1 MGIVLSVGREVYNV
15 VGLQTEKSRITR
27 TCVRTD
33 IDTHPRQRSCV
44 STKKTQRKIM
54 STITRVREVPD
65 YIANNQTMRLLEQ
78 VEKVINA
85 QNVRTIGSRDFGDDI
100 DPRRNLADECG
111 YPRSGTITLEDY
123 RRQYRRNPIA
133 KKVVDLLPDHSW
145 QVYPTIFEDE
155 TSENDT
161 PFEEAV
167 KDLGNRLVE
176 ESWYQDSEGDPV
188 WEYLGRV
195 DRISGINHYSTLLI
209 GVGGEE
215 GQDLSQP
222 LEFRPDDSVN
232 RELIYLRAFPEYL
245 SMITDY
251 EKDPSNPRFRLPTT
265 YNMSFDD
272 TEDVS
277 HTAVSVGAGQT
288 AVHWTRVVH
297 VTDQIM
303 SNEVLATPRMLSV
316 FNRLLDLDK
325 VYGGSAEMYWKGA
338 FPGISFETIPQLG
351 ADVEVDTSD
360 IQSMMEKYQNGLQRY
375 LLTTGMHANSLAPQ
389 VVDPSPLIN
398 AHLEAICVD
407 QSCPKRIFMGSER
420 GQLASG
426 QDRYQW
432 DNVITSR
439 RNNYV
444 TPKIIVPVTNRFI
457 QLGILPR
464 PKGFS
469 VSWPE
474 IETLSELEKA
484 EVANKL
490 TQAIIAY
497 VAGDGVTVMPLP
509 MFLTLVLGFT
519 AKESDA
525 IIDILDKE
533 GMEDRLIESALVDDS
548 EQEDPQAKKLQE
560 QVSNLIN

>member
-1 MGIVLSVGREVYNV
+1 M
-15 VGLQTEKSRITR
+15 
-27 TCVRTD
+27 
-33 IDTHPRQRSCV
+33 
-44 STKKTQRKIM
+44 STA
-54 STITRVREVPD
+54 TITRVREIPD
-65 YIANNQTMRLLEQ
+65 PIAYNQTRKLLER
-78 VEKVINA
+78 VEKVINT
-85 QNVRTIGSRDFGDDI
+85 QNVRTMRFGDFDDNI
-100 DPRRNLADECG
+100 DPRRSLDDECG
-111 YPRSGTITLEDY
+111 YPKTDRITLEDY

-133 KKVVDLLPDHSW
+133 KKVVDLLPNHSW

-155 TSENDT
+155 ASENDT
-161 PFEEAV
+161 AFEEAV
-167 KDLGNRLVE
+167 KELGNKLVG

-188 WEYLGRV
+188 WEYLSRV
-195 DRISGINHYSTLLI
+195 DRISGIGHYGTLLI
-209 GVGGEE
+209 GVGGED

-222 LEFRPDDSVN
+222 LTFTPGDSAS

-245 SMITDY
+245 SAITSY
-251 EKDPSNPRFRLPTT
+251 EKDPSNPRYRLPTT

-272 TEDVS
+272 TENFS
-277 HTAVSVGAGQT
+277 HTVTTVGVGTGQVT
-288 AVHWTRVVH
+288 VDWTRVIH
-297 VTDQIM
+297 ITDQIM

-351 ADVEVDTSD
+351 ADVEVDEEGMRD
-360 IQSMMEKYQNGLQRY
+360 MIEKYQNGLQRY
-375 LLTTGMHANSLAPQ
+375 LLTVGMHANPMAPQ

-398 AHLEAICVD
+398 AHLEATCID
-407 QSCPKRIFMGSER
+407 LDCPKRIFMGSER

-432 DNVITSR
+432 DNVVMSR

-444 TPKIIVPVTNRFI
+444 TPKIIVPTTNRFI

-484 EVANKL
+484 DVAIKL
-490 TQAIIAY
+490 TQAIVAYIA
-497 VAGDGVTVMPLP
+497 GNGVQVMPLP
-509 MFLTLVLGFT
+509 MFLTLTLGFT
-519 AKESDA
+519 AKEADA
-525 IIDILDKE
+525 IIEVLDEE
-533 GMEDRLIESALVDDS
+533 GMAEKLIESALADDPD
-548 EQEDPQAKKLQE
+548 QLDLQTKRLQE
-560 QVSNLIN
+560 QVDNLIN

>member
-1 MGIVLSVGREVYNV
+1 M
-15 VGLQTEKSRITR
+15 
-27 TCVRTD
+27 
-33 IDTHPRQRSCV
+33 
-44 STKKTQRKIM
+44 ST
-54 STITRVREVPD
+54 TITRIREVPD
-65 YIANNQTMRLLEQ
+65 FIANNQTKRLLEH

-85 QNVRTIGSRDFGDDI
+85 QNVRTMRFGDFDDNI
-100 DPRRNLADECG
+100 DPRRNLDDECG
-111 YPRSGTITLEDY
+111 YPSTDRITLEDY

-133 KKVVDLLPDHSW
+133 KKVVDLLPDHTW
-145 QVYPTIFEDE
+145 QVYPTVFEDE

-167 KDLGNRLVE
+167 KALGNKLTG

-188 WEYLGRV
+188 WEYLSRV
-195 DRISGINHYSTLLI
+195 DRISGIGHYGTLLI

-215 GQDLSQP
+215 GKDLSQP
-222 LEFRPDDSVN
+222 LEFRPDSSVN

-245 SMITDY
+245 STIGAY
-251 EKDPSNPRFRLPTT
+251 EKDSSNTRFRLPTR

-272 TEDVS
+272 TEDFS
-277 HTAVSVGAGQT
+277 NIATGVGTGQT
-288 AVHWTRVVH
+288 EVDWTRIIH
-297 VTDQIM
+297 VADQIM
-303 SNEVLATPRMLSV
+303 SNEVLATPRMLPV

-360 IQSMMEKYQNGLQRY
+360 IQAMMEKYQNGLQRY

-389 VVDPSPLIN
+389 VVDPSPLLD

-407 QSCPKRIFMGSER
+407 QNCPKRIFMGSER

-432 DNVITSR
+432 DNVVTGR

-457 QLGILPR
+457 QLGLLPQ

-469 VSWPE
+469 VGWPE

-484 EVANKL
+484 DVAMKL

-519 AKESDA
+519 IKESDA
-525 IIDILDKE
+525 IIEVLDEE
-533 GMEDRLIESALVDDS
+533 GMADKLIESALADDP
-548 EQEDPQAKKLQE
+548 EEDRGFQDGTPQPKT
-560 QVSNLIN
+560 

>member
-1 MGIVLSVGREVYNV
+1 M
-15 VGLQTEKSRITR
+15 T
-27 TCVRTD
+27 
-33 IDTHPRQRSCV
+33 
-44 STKKTQRKIM
+44 
-54 STITRVREVPD
+54 TITRVREVPD
-65 YIANNQTMRLLEQ
+65 FIAANQTRRLLEQ
-78 VEKVINA
+78 VEKVIDT
-85 QNVRTIGSRDFGDDI
+85 QNVRTMRSGDFDGSI
-100 DPRRNLADECG
+100 DPRRNLDDECG
-111 YPRSGTITLEDY
+111 YPRDGTITLEDY
-123 RRQYRRNPIA
+123 QRQYRRNPIA

-145 QVYPTIFEDE
+145 QVYPAIFEDKA
-155 TSENDT
+155 SENDT

-167 KDLGNRLVE
+167 KELGNKLTG

-188 WEYLGRV
+188 WEYLNRV
-195 DRISGINHYSTLLI
+195 DRISGIGHYGTLLI
-209 GVGGEE
+209 GVSGED
-215 GQDLSQP
+215 GQDLSKR
-222 LEFRPDDSVN
+222 LEFRPDSSAS

-245 SMITDY
+245 SPITAY
-251 EKDPSNPRFRLPTT
+251 EKDSSNTRFHLPTK
-265 YNMSFDD
+265 YSMSFDD
-272 TEDVS
+272 TENFS
-277 HTAVSVGAGQT
+277 HGTTPVGAGQ
-288 AVHWTRVVH
+288 VEVDWTRVVH
-297 VTDQIM
+297 ITDQIM

-351 ADVEVDTSD
+351 ADVEVDTGD

-432 DNVITSR
+432 DNVVASR

-444 TPKIIVPVTNRFI
+444 TPKIIVPTTNRFI
-457 QLGILPR
+457 QLGILPQ

-484 EVANKL
+484 DVAIKL
-490 TQAIIAY
+490 TQAIVAY
-497 VAGDGVTVMPLP
+497 VTGGGVQVIPLP
-509 MFLTLVLGFT
+509 VFLTLVLGFT
-519 AKESDA
+519 EKEADA
-525 IIDILDKE
+525 IIEVLDEE
-533 GMEDRLIESALVDDS
+533 GMQEKLIESALADDTEEAQDGS
-548 EQEDPQAKKLQE
+548 FQSKA
-560 QVSNLIN
+560 